1 MLKLKITP
9 LSLKSGGTYPD
20 LLKRAVPVFSRAA
33 RAHGPRPTA
42 HGLLIKEHEGND
54 LLRKSGYVQLS
65 IIQLNVPEG

>member
-42 HGLLIKEHEGND
+42 F
-54 LLRKSGYVQLS
+54 
-65 IIQLNVPEG
+65 